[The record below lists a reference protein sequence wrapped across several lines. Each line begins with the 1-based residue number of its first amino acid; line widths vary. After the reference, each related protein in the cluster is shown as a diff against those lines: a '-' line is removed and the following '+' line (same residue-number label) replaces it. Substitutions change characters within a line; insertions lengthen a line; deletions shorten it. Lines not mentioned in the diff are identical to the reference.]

1 MHILVKTEE
10 NTISLEVERDTCVGE
25 LMGQLMAEG
34 LMSENQFLV
43 FSSQKA
49 RQDYTLEQ
57 LGITDESVID
67 LNQAVSGGAKD
78 KKLLEPA
85 CQILAHTK
93 FIKKKICR
101 YCYATNSLK
110 ATKCRKRK
118 CGHWPDLR
126 IKKILKEK
134 SGK

>member
-78 KKLLEPA
+78 KKLFEPA

-101 YCYATNSLK
+101 YCYATNSMK
-110 ATKCRKRK
+110 AKKCRKRK